1 MNVWRIKGCTKC
13 GGDLFVQDDEWGC
26 IQCGRYYY
34 PKADLRLA
42 LPRLTAAASGGGN
55 ESRRKRRRA
64 GGIAGRNINSVVQ
77 SQLAS
82 TQRWREQ
89 NQQVIACLD
98 AGRTV
103 AETVGELGRDPRQV
117 RSVAERL
124 REIRVLTPERTW

>member
-1 MNVWRIKGCTKC
+1 MNVWRFKSCSKC
-13 GGDLFVQDDEWGC
+13 GGDLFLQDGEWGC

-34 PKADLRLA
+34 PKADLPLAYPRLA
-42 LPRLTAAASGGGN
+42 AAASGGGN
-55 ESRRKRRRA
+55 ENKGKRRRA
-64 GGIAGRNINSVVQ
+64 GGIAGRNINSVVR

-82 TQRWREQ
+82 TQRWRER

-103 AETVGELGRDPRQV
+103 AETVGELGWDPRQV

-124 REIRVLTPERTW
+124 WEIRVLTPERTW